1 SAGDASGASGG
12 AGGGFGAGGGAS
24 LRARVRSS
32 APASAAARPT
42 ASPRT
47 SAVRYESAS
56 TPIGTAPN
64 RTSAESTRRATRPA
78 YHRARRRSASLG
90 RLLSDAPVALE
101 GPADVVTRRVGHDEL
116 GARSRA
122 VDDRVLTKGAPDVDR
137 FVPVD
142 AVDEPGRLAPHAVW
156 VFVVADAVLHAIS
169 AEDEQI
175 AEDLV
180 ARLVDPPRQEHAP
193 RVVGR
198 EQREVSPEDLR
209 ERGHVFDELSVERR
223 AHDAVL
229 GGKLVNGREIGTQLS
244 RIHAAEL
251 IARLLRS

>member
-1 SAGDASGASGG
+1 MTRSTALSTDVTGAPSTDVITSPSRIPTPSALTPERRRPAGRAPWAATGVAVGTTPRYASASTVRSDKKTPPSPGGRSGSLRRCRLAARAPRRFSFADASFGASSAGDASGASGG

-90 RLLSDAPVALE
+90 RLL
-101 GPADVVTRRVGHDEL
+101 
-116 GARSRA
+116 
-122 VDDRVLTKGAPDVDR
+122 
-137 FVPVD
+137 
-142 AVDEPGRLAPHAVW
+142 
-156 VFVVADAVLHAIS
+156 
-169 AEDEQI
+169 
-175 AEDLV
+175 
-180 ARLVDPPRQEHAP
+180 
-193 RVVGR
+193 
-198 EQREVSPEDLR
+198 
-209 ERGHVFDELSVERR
+209 
-223 AHDAVL
+223 
-229 GGKLVNGREIGTQLS
+229 
-244 RIHAAEL
+244 
-251 IARLLRS
+251 